1 MNDDTAPIW
10 ETLVEIGKSEPSGV
24 WASMPDSTATIQELT
39 ASLERAHRFAI
50 VIADRTAKL
59 AVQAAEVA
67 AKAHRA
73 YSIAGNDVETPNR
86 VINLLED
93 LVWAADRA
101 ADEAQFVA
109 DEAKTVVELAA
120 KWAEVR

>member
-1 MNDDTAPIW
+1 MSKEPAPIW

-24 WASMPDSTATIQELT
+24 WASVPDSTATTQELT
-39 ASLERAHRFAI
+39 AALARAHRFAI

-67 AKAHRA
+67 AKAHSTFAVGDIEATGKVR
-73 YSIAGNDVETPNR
+73 
-86 VINLLED
+86 NLLED
-93 LVWAADRA
+93 LTWAADRA

-120 KWAEVR
+120 KWETK